1 MTIDLASPEATEA
14 RHTRMAAASKGRE
27 EQEAGMR
34 QARALLRL
42 HLKTEVDFVSIM
54 LLGCSRLAEIHKLD
68 SDIQETVHLVDEV
81 CDSITYRYS
90 S

>member
-14 RHTRMAAASKGRE
+14 RHTRMKAALKGRE
-27 EQEAGMR
+27 IQEAGMR

-42 HLKTEVDFVSIM
+42 HLKTEAEFVGIM
-54 LLGCSRLAEIHKLD
+54 LLGCSRLSEIHKLD

-81 CDSITYRYS
+81 CDAITYRYS